1 MKTMKKLIAISL
13 TVVML
18 VALAIPANA
27 AWKWNNTGR
36 SSEAANSSNLI
47 TTEQQ
52 EIPVNAGMLPSGA
65 TVTLNGETS
74 DADWQYA
81 YPYTLNKKYTPGKY
95 DGLADVDVYLMYDN
109 EYLYIKEVRRGEI
122 KSGEYSTYSLLLSD
136 VVMSTTSK
144 TPVGAQIKVASPFTA
159 ETTGGVVANTINS
172 NITNFRYIAN
182 GGETADMRSTTTF
195 TGVESYSRYV
205 NATCFEIE
213 TKIPWSKV
221 GSGLANPT
229 VDTLLGFKH
238 YTYFGTGSANYHT
251 VSILGSGF
259 HNEWDYYAPL
269 YLRATNPE
277 ASTYVIDTTWYD
289 ASKTEFVLTTA
300 GQLRGLAGLINAAAD
315 LDAAKAVTAGKTF
328 KLGANIYLNPVS
340 NSNVPY
346 YYWTPMVTFDGTLD
360 GQGYGIYGMEYHYAW
375 NTLTMAGK
383 NYDSCSRD
391 AGFISHIYGAA
402 TIKNLIFADANVV
415 SNWAGAA
422 LVGKAWDAAD
432 ATFENIYLQADVSA
446 SNGANTNQDCG
457 IFCGRLNSG
466 AKLNIKNMVVTGSAS
481 MTCSGSDGNYA
492 GPLWGRGSQAATVIT
507 DVAVIDANITASG
520 TGKVTFGSYHGG
532 NDKANKTNYVRLD
545 GGKLYDLTASPD
557 TWAKKEISEY
567 PAGWITPIDAF
578 ANVKTPVEVAEMIDR
593 KLYIQETAVENGK
606 FSVRIISA
614 INTLAWDKQCLKV
627 EMQVGNG
634 EFVDISAD
642 IPAIGVVYTSVMA
655 AGVQIDAATLG
666 SAYLGGVVL
675 TDIPATE
682 TVTFK
687 ITPIKYVG
695 ETAYVNAHAST
706 VTYVNGVLQK

>member
-47 TTEQQ
+47 ATEQQ
-52 EIPVNAGMLPSGA
+52 EFPVNAGQLPPTA

-109 EYLYIKEVRRGEI
+109 EYLYIKEIRRGEI

-136 VVMSTTSK
+136 VVMSTTAK
-144 TPVGAQIKVASPFTA
+144 TPVGAQIRVASPFTA
-159 ETTGGVVANTINS
+159 ETTGGVVANTVTS
-172 NITNFRYIAN
+172 NTTNFRYIAN
-182 GGETADMRSTTTF
+182 GGETGDMRSTTTF

-229 VDTLLGFKH
+229 VGTLVGFKH
-238 YTYFGTGSANYHT
+238 YTYFGSGSANYHT

-269 YLRATNPE
+269 YLRAGNPD

-315 LDAAKAVTAGKTF
+315 LNAARAVTSGKTF
-328 KLGANIYLNPVS
+328 KLGTNIYLNPVS

-360 GQGYGIYGMEYHYAW
+360 GQGYGIYGMNYHYAW
-375 NTLTMAGK
+375 NTSTMVGK

-402 TIKNLIFADANVV
+402 TIKNLIFADAKVV
-415 SNWAGAA
+415 SNWAGGA
-422 LVGKAWDAAD
+422 LLGKAWDAAD
-432 ATFENIYLQADVSA
+432 ATFENIYLQGDVSV

-457 IFCGRLNSG
+457 IFCGRLNTG

-481 MTCSGSDGNYA
+481 MTTTGGNYA
-492 GPLWGRGSQAATVIT
+492 GPLWGRGSGAATTVT
-507 DVAVIDANITASG
+507 DVMVIDAKITS
-520 TGKVTFGSYHGG
+520 TGSVTWGSYHGG
-532 NDKANKTNYVRLD
+532 NDKNNKTDYLRID
-545 GGKLYDLTASPD
+545 GGKLYDLTHSPD
-557 TWAKKEISEY
+557 TWNKKEISEY
-567 PAGWITPIDAF
+567 PADWINADEAQ
-578 ANVKTPVEVAEMIDR
+578 ANVKMPIPVAEMISR
-593 KLYIQETAVENGK
+593 NLWIQETDVADGK
-606 FSVRIISA
+606 FSVRILSVIDS
-614 INTLAWDKQCLKV
+614 IEWDKLGLKV
-627 EMQVGNG
+627 EMKVGDG
-634 EFVDISAD
+634 EFTDISAD
-642 IPAIGVVYTSVMA
+642 IPDADAVYTSVLA
-655 AGVQIDAATLG
+655 AGVQVDANKLG
-666 SAYLGGVVL
+666 GKYISGVVL
-675 TDIPATE
+675 TNISATE

-687 ITPIKYVG
+687 VTPIKYVG